1 MGIKGGSRRS
11 PLGLGDAIA
20 LGRRLLWTTSVG
32 GGSHVAR
39 ESAALG
45 MSSRAGAVGAFG
57 SADKCE
63 ESVAGDTGN
72 VSLDRIHSRGYVPPA
87 DELSAARLAELGGA
101 IRRARLAHG
110 LSQWGLESL
119 ALVDQ
124 TAISRLERGLAARF
138 PVERLVRL
146 KYVLGR
152 ELPLGDCPH
161 DHACRWQS
169 REPPLRVTRQWPKVQ
184 AVDAFDE
191 WSAAADRGAL
201 SADGSGVFPHE
212 VFDEW

>member
-1 MGIKGGSRRS
+1 ME
-11 PLGLGDAIA
+11 
-20 LGRRLLWTTSVG
+20 VG
-32 GGSHVAR
+32 GFRLVSPPWAY
-39 ESAALG
+39 A
-45 MSSRAGAVGAFG
+45 SRAGAVGVFG
-57 SADKCE
+57 PADKRE
-63 ESVAGDTGN
+63 ESAGGHTGT

-101 IRRARLAHG
+101 VRRARLAHG

-169 REPPLRVTRQWPKVQ
+169 REPQLRVTRQWPKT
-184 AVDAFDE
+184 
-191 WSAAADRGAL
+191 R
-201 SADGSGVFPHE
+201 
-212 VFDEW
+212 VFDGFGEW